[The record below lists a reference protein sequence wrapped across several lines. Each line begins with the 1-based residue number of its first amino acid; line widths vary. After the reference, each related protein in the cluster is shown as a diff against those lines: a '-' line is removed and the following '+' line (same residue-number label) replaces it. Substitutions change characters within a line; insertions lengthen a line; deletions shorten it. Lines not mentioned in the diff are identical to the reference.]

1 MVRFRSTCDPPWQWA
16 VGERG
21 VSSEEQSAAG
31 VDGDAAPPGRRAEE
45 DEDQGDDGGDQQPQE
60 VEPGLLLRFV
70 AAAHLAHADG
80 WLIGCGRWPMD
91 GWMERR
97 AKGAC
102 FLVLAGI

>member
-1 MVRFRSTCDPPWQWA
+1 LD
-16 VGERG
+16 
-21 VSSEEQSAAG
+21 SEAPAILPGSGRARRREHSAAR

-80 WLIGCGRWPMD
+80 WLWPVACGRWPMD
-91 GWMERR
+91 GWLAGWVERR